1 MAYTAYH
8 GDTFLRIEVVFGRLT
23 DLTPPILYEIKSPK
37 ARFISRN

>member
-8 GDTFLRIEVVFGRLT
+8 GDTFLRIEIVFSWLS
-23 DLTPPILYEIKSPK
+23 DLTPPILYEIKSSK